1 MDKNYKFDTKVQH
14 LKYKVLREIA
24 RNAFEGTLT
33 ENFANIPKVIVP
45 KGEATMRCC
54 IYKERAIVI
63 ERMKVAMGG
72 DKENPNVIEVL
83 DIACDE
89 CPMSGYEVTTS
100 CRGCIAKRCFDACP
114 VGAITFDENHHAKI
128 DKSKCINCG
137 RCANACQYSAIR
149 NNIRPCQ
156 QACKV
161 GAITTDPETK
171 AAAINNDKCISC
183 GACVYS
189 CPWGAI
195 MDKSYILD
203 IIEMIK
209 QAKEN
214 GTKLYAIVAPSI
226 ASQFSYAK
234 LGQVVSAI
242 KELGFTDVREVALGA
257 DMVALKEGA
266 ELVEKGKL
274 TSSCCPAFVSYIE
287 KSFPDLLPYVSHN
300 LSPMGELGRYLKE
313 KDPNCKVVFIG
324 PCTAKKAEIKKDK
337 VKPYID
343 SVMTFEELQA
353 LIDAKE
359 INVTALE
366 EDELNDASFYGRI
379 FAHSGGLT
387 GAVGKSL
394 KEQNLDFEVMPAT
407 CSGILECKA
416 ALLKLSKG
424 VLKENFIEGMACD
437 GGCVNGAGCLTHN
450 GAKAAFKVDTH
461 AKQAGDNITN
471 AVENAKP

>member
-1 MDKNYKFDTKVQH
+1 M
-14 LKYKVLREIA
+14 
-24 RNAFEGTLT
+24 
-33 ENFANIPKVIVP
+33 
-45 KGEATMRCC
+45 
-54 IYKERAIVI
+54 
-63 ERMKVAMGG
+63 
-72 DKENPNVIEVL
+72 
-83 DIACDE
+83 
-89 CPMSGYEVTTS
+89 
-100 CRGCIAKRCFDACP
+100 
-114 VGAITFDENHHAKI
+114 
-128 DKSKCINCG
+128 
-137 RCANACQYSAIR
+137 
-149 NNIRPCQ
+149 
-156 QACKV
+156 
-161 GAITTDPETK
+161 
-171 AAAINNDKCISC
+171 
-183 GACVYS
+183 
-189 CPWGAI
+189 
-195 MDKSYILD
+195 
-203 IIEMIK
+203 
-209 QAKEN
+209 
-214 GTKLYAIVAPSI
+214 AP
-226 ASQFSYAK
+226 
-234 LGQVVSAI
+234 
-242 KELGFTDVREVALGA
+242 

-407 CSGILECKA
+407 CSGILECEKPLCLNFQRA
-416 ALLKLSKG
+416 YLKKTLSR
-424 VLKENFIEGMACD
+424 VWPDD
-437 GGCVNGAGCLTHN
+437 GGCVNGAVALLTTGQRRPLRWILTQN
-450 GAKAAFKVDTH
+450 RQGITSPMPLKTQDLNKAIIYAFTLK
-461 AKQAGDNITN
+461 
-471 AVENAKP
+471 

>member
-1 MDKNYKFDTKVQH
+1 MCKCLPVQ
-14 LKYKVLREIA
+14 
-24 RNAFEGTLT
+24 RNTQ
-33 ENFANIPKVIVP
+33 
-45 KGEATMRCC
+45 
-54 IYKERAIVI
+54 
-63 ERMKVAMGG
+63 
-72 DKENPNVIEVL
+72 
-83 DIACDE
+83 
-89 CPMSGYEVTTS
+89 
-100 CRGCIAKRCFDACP
+100 
-114 VGAITFDENHHAKI
+114 
-128 DKSKCINCG
+128 
-137 RCANACQYSAIR
+137 QYS
-149 NNIRPCQ
+149 PCQ
-156 QACKV
+156 RACKV
-161 GAITTDPETK
+161 GAITTNRETK
-171 AAAINNDKCISC
+171 AAAIDNDKCISC

-387 GAVGKSL
+387 GLWANHL
-394 KEQNLDFEVMPAT
+394 KTEP
-407 CSGILECKA
+407 
-416 ALLKLSKG
+416 
-424 VLKENFIEGMACD
+424 
-437 GGCVNGAGCLTHN
+437 
-450 GAKAAFKVDTH
+450 
-461 AKQAGDNITN
+461 
-471 AVENAKP
+471 